1 MGKSFI
7 ITLLLIAGKVR
18 PWKDYV
24 CYTSVFEQRDMDIL
38 GNGFMITVTNIEIF
52 SDHLVN
58 YENVDVIVVVTV
70 VGIVGVQDFLTLL
83 GKPAQ

>member
-1 MGKSFI
+1 
-7 ITLLLIAGKVR
+7 
-18 PWKDYV
+18 
-24 CYTSVFEQRDMDIL
+24 MDIL

-83 GKPAQ
+83 GKPTQ

>member
-1 MGKSFI
+1 M
-7 ITLLLIAGKVR
+7 
-18 PWKDYV
+18 

-38 GNGFMITVTNIEIF
+38 GNGFMITVTNIELF

>member
-1 MGKSFI
+1 M
-7 ITLLLIAGKVR
+7 
-18 PWKDYV
+18 

-38 GNGFMITVTNIEIF
+38 GNGFMITVSNIEIF

-70 VGIVGVQDFLTLL
+70 VGIVGVQDFLILL